1 VGSVTLRPRFWSN
14 FMMKKAVLMGL
25 ILGLVSGW
33 SAQASPLCEAIKRGE
48 GSSIERGV
56 KVVEPVSKI
65 EEYFWFGAD
74 QNVRDRA
81 GTKCQEILAASSC
94 TRTTPKA
101 SDQYMNVGDPGFG
114 PRLYVKKSSEAGILH
129 ISLPGYSNLDGSYYA
144 FYSGCEEARAK
155 VALDAVEEIQ
165 YQYQKAK
172 CVAEGFPEWTCPWVL
187 F

>member
-1 VGSVTLRPRFWSN
+1 
-14 FMMKKAVLMGL
+14 MMKKAVLMVWFLGL
-25 ILGLVSGW
+25 ISGLN
-33 SAQASPLCEAIKRGE
+33 ANASPLCEAIKRGE

-65 EEYFWFGAD
+65 EEYYWFGAD

-81 GTKCQEILAASSC
+81 GTKCQEILASSYC
-94 TRTTPKA
+94 SRITPKA

-114 PRLYVKKSSEAGILH
+114 PRLYVKKSTEAGILH
-129 ISLPGYSNLDGSYYA
+129 ISLHGYSNLEGTYYA
-144 FYSGCEEARAK
+144 FYSGCEEARTK
-155 VALDAVEEIQ
+155 VALDAVEQIQ